1 MSERDSFDLTP
12 QQYHAGLDRLW
23 CALGVDGV
31 QEDDVFTLCAKRIA
45 EVQRERDEAQ
55 RILKVSER
63 DRDTLRRERDEALGQ
78 AADAEREY
86 AQKGGYLLARLQQA
100 EQSRDKLR
108 SVLDEVIQLFEKC
121 RESFGCD
128 DTSDLYEQCEF
139 EDHVCK
145 LICKAVG
152 HDIGPDQCGRPEHD
166 LCYRCRR
173 LRVDIESEGEDE

>member
-1 MSERDSFDLTP
+1 MHGADEAKGIVDWRD
-12 QQYHAGLDRLW
+12 R
-23 CALGVDGV
+23 AL
-31 QEDDVFTLCAKRIA
+31 QA
-45 EVQRERDEAQ
+45 ERERDEAR

-100 EQSRDKLR
+100 ERDWEALDQERGIREAYVEEVERQGDQLR
-108 SVLDEVIQLFEKC
+108 NVLGEMIALFEHF
-121 RESFGCD
+121 REAFGND
-128 DTSDLYEQCEF
+128 EYMDEQCVF
-139 EDHVCK
+139 EDDFCK

-152 HDIGPDQCGRPEHD
+152 HDIGPDQCGRPDHD

-173 LRVDIESEGEDE
+173 LRVDIESEGEDAG